1 MTWTR
6 SLRPPPSGWRG
17 HPLNGR
23 QCVRSAPQAR
33 SLCSQHAPAAFRTS
47 AQLLTHR
54 DKRPTSPGSTLLS
67 RGGAIR
73 CSHSVAVGC
82 VRLHPTFRRSLTC
95 RSRPQGGAG
104 MSRRSDKPGEARRWR
119 TGGPAAQSAA
129 PQRLAVLGGV
139 APCQAADSAVSN
151 FLHADQV
158 LNMNEAI
165 CPLHSNA
172 LPLSRERR
180 QRWSLV
186 SRAPPTPL
194 VGCSG
199 VLGRGLAYGDLHG
212 HQSELMIPAAGRPV
226 TLHF

>member
-1 MTWTR
+1 
-6 SLRPPPSGWRG
+6 
-17 HPLNGR
+17 
-23 QCVRSAPQAR
+23 
-33 SLCSQHAPAAFRTS
+33 
-47 AQLLTHR
+47 
-54 DKRPTSPGSTLLS
+54 
-67 RGGAIR
+67 
-73 CSHSVAVGC
+73 
-82 VRLHPTFRRSLTC
+82 
-95 RSRPQGGAG
+95 
-104 MSRRSDKPGEARRWR
+104 
-119 TGGPAAQSAA
+119 
-129 PQRLAVLGGV
+129 VLGGV